1 MPGPDAGT
9 AQRLG
14 GPWPRT
20 HTQGEEA
27 LVRARTPA
35 PAARRPAGC
44 LPPRPARRTQAR
56 RADPRLARC
65 GGVAPERV
73 GGADHG
79 RAGLSAGPRAQ
90 PERPTGKL
98 RARAGWAEVGSQPVT
113 WVARF
118 LLAELRQLRARLAS
132 WNLSGELAKVMC
144 P

>member
-27 LVRARTPA
+27 LVRAHTPA

-44 LPPRPARRTQAR
+44 LPPRPAPRTQAP
-56 RADPRLARC
+56 RADPRLARS

-73 GGADHG
+73 GGADRG
-79 RAGLSAGPRAQ
+79 RAGLSAAPRAQ

-98 RARAGWAEVGSQPVT
+98 RARAGVGRGRESAGDLGGSFPPRGVKAVKSPPGFLDPVGG
-113 WVARF
+113 A
-118 LLAELRQLRARLAS
+118 
-132 WNLSGELAKVMC
+132 G
-144 P
+144 